1 MTRLVLSGATVVDGT
16 AEPGKPADVVIDGD
30 RIVAVES
37 PGAGEG
43 DRLDLEGLVLAPGFI
58 DNHTHLDAQVLWDR
72 DVTPSS
78 WHGITTVILGNCGF
92 TLAPH
97 DASGRHTLLRMLEN
111 VEGMPLDAL
120 EAGVKWSFESFGD
133 YLETLRGRRLRL
145 NTAAM
150 VGHSTIRYMVMGEE
164 ATERPAT
171 AHELEQMKGAVRTAL
186 GSGAIGFSTSKSR
199 TDTGVDGK
207 PVPSQV
213 ADLQEICEL
222 ARVLGEAGRGTVQIV
237 IGSNHDHVGMTSTIA
252 KASGRPVTWG
262 AVLSGMFSAGDAER
276 VVDACETEGRG
287 LIVPQMACRPVVQEI
302 TLSDPMVLSMVSE
315 AFREVLACPR
325 HSRAEFCSDPDWRA
339 RVRCGIT
346 EQWMRRL
353 AEAVIT
359 ESPTHPDLVGR
370 TVDDF
375 GSSRGLDAVDAF
387 VDLSIQDDL
396 DLRVRIVLL
405 NDDPKEI
412 ERLLN
417 DRRVLLGLSDAGA
430 HLTQLCDANFSTY
443 LLGHWVRERQAIP
456 LEVAVWRLTAH
467 PAGVFGITDRGTI
480 KPDMAADL
488 VAFDPH
494 TVGTLEAQRVR
505 DLPGGAERLLAGS
518 TGIEYV
524 WVNGAPIRTA
534 GVDVDGASSGRVL
547 RSVT

>member
-1 MTRLVLSGATVVDGT
+1 MTRLVLTGATVVDGK

-30 RIVAVES
+30 RIVAVEA
-37 PGAGEG
+37 PGTADGNRV
-43 DRLDLEGLVLAPGFI
+43 DLDGLVLAPGFI

-72 DVTPSS
+72 DVTPSN
-78 WHGITTVILGNCGF
+78 WHGITTVVLGNCGF

-97 DASGRHTLLRMLEN
+97 DQDGRHTLLRMLEN

-120 EAGVKWSFESFGD
+120 EAGVKWGFESFGD
-133 YLETLRGRRLRL
+133 YLETLRRRRLRL

-150 VGHSTIRYMVMGEE
+150 VGHSTIRYMIMGEE

-171 AHELEQMKGAVRTAL
+171 APEVEQMKGAVRTAL
-186 GSGAIGFSTSKSR
+186 DSGAIGFSTSKSR

-213 ADLQEICEL
+213 ADLPEICEL
-222 ARVLGEAGRGTVQIV
+222 ASVLGDAGRGTVQLV
-237 IGSNHDHVGMTSTIA
+237 IGSNHDHVGMSSTIA

-262 AVLSGMFSAGDAER
+262 AVLTGMFSAGEAER

-287 LIVPQMACRPVVQEI
+287 LIVPQMACRPVVQEV

-325 HSRAEFCSDPDWRA
+325 HNRAEFCSDSDWRA
-339 RVRCGIT
+339 RVRRGIT

-359 ESPTHPDLVGR
+359 ESPTHPDLVGW
-370 TVDDF
+370 TVGAF

-387 VDLSIQDDL
+387 VDLSIEDDL

-405 NDDPKEI
+405 NDDPREI

-443 LLGHWVRERQAIP
+443 LLGHWVRDRQALP
-456 LEVAVWRLTAH
+456 LELAVWRLTAH
-467 PAGVFGITDRGTI
+467 PARVFGIRDRGTI
-480 KPDMAADL
+480 KPGMAADL
-488 VAFDPH
+488 VAFDPDR
-494 TVGTLEAQRVR
+494 VGTLEAQRVR
-505 DLPGGAERLLAGS
+505 DLPGGADRLLAGS

-534 GVDVDGASSGRVL
+534 GVDVEGASSGRVL
-547 RSVT
+547 RSVP